1 VKNVGS
7 EGTAVAIFTGAN
19 RTGLAIQGV
28 LAIIFGL
35 LVALYPSIT
44 FAILR
49 LIIGVFVLIW
59 GILAVVRTF
68 TQKPANRWALFVGG
82 IVAIILALVILF
94 APDITETL
102 AVYLIAAWAII
113 WGIVQIVHSFD
124 ARKVVGA
131 WLVGAIVGIVSV
143 IFGIVIVAW
152 PGLTLM
158 AIISL
163 IGIYLVFFGLLEIIW
178 ALVSTETTSAA

>member
-1 VKNVGS
+1 MGA
-7 EGTAVAIFTGAN
+7 TTVAIFTGAN
-19 RTGLAIQGV
+19 RTGLAIQGI

-35 LVALYPSIT
+35 LIALYPSIT

-49 LIIGVFVLIW
+49 LIIGIFVLIW

-68 TQKPANRWALFVGG
+68 PQKQANRWAIFTGG
-82 IVAIILALVILF
+82 IIAIILALIILF
-94 APDITETL
+94 APGITETL
-102 AVYLIAAWAII
+102 TAYLIAAWAII

-131 WLVGAIVGIVSV
+131 WLVGAIIGIVSA
-143 IFGIVIVAW
+143 IFGIVLVVW
-152 PGLTLM
+152 PGLSLM

-178 ALVSTETTSAA
+178 ALVSTEATSAA

>member
-1 VKNVGS
+1 MGS
-7 EGTAVAIFTGAN
+7 EGTTVAIFTGAN
-19 RTGLAIQGV
+19 RTGLAIQGI

-35 LVALYPSIT
+35 LIALYPNVT
-44 FAILR
+44 FALLR

-59 GILAVVRTF
+59 GVLAVARTF
-68 TQKPANRWALFVGG
+68 TQKPANRWAIFIGG
-82 IVAIILALVILF
+82 LIAIILALIILF
-94 APDITETL
+94 APGITETL
-102 AVYLIAAWAII
+102 TAWLIAAWAII

-131 WLVGAIVGIVSV
+131 WLVGAIIGIVSV
-143 IFGIVIVAW
+143 IFGIVLVVW
-152 PGLTLM
+152 PGLSLM

-178 ALVSTETTSAA
+178 ALVSTEAT